1 MGAAEH
7 RCGAEGRVSV
17 QNVGPSIST
26 ADATHMCMHYGYT
39 YVCMCIC
46 RFGGVYS
53 RSGSANQS
61 QLTHTHTGTLTPI
74 QPYQAQRNSSYR
86 AQWA

>member
-39 YVCMCIC
+39 YVCAFVGLAVCT
-46 RFGGVYS
+46 
-53 RSGSANQS
+53 AEAA
-61 QLTHTHTGTLTPI
+61 
-74 QPYQAQRNSSYR
+74 AQIKAS
-86 AQWA
+86 